1 MEPLDS
7 QDKKP
12 KKPKKDKKGKKA
24 EKALRKAEKHAEA
37 VRSLVE
43 EVPGVSGKPKRASN
57 HTTEAALQR
66 DLVRGWTATARAWGM
81 APVCAEVHAHLLCA
95 EGPVTTDD
103 AMEALGIS
111 RGSAHTHLT
120 GLVRDGFAKVV
131 AVEGSRRR
139 GFVAV
144 RDEAELVR
152 AAVRWRL
159 RVEWGPLEAVD
170 RVARS
175 PAAAGELGAGTAR
188 MVETVREVAGAA
200 RRAEA
205 VLLHLFGP
213 PEAGN

>member
-12 KKPKKDKKGKKA
+12 KKSKKDKKGKKA
-24 EKALRKAEKHAEA
+24 EKALRKVEKQADA

-43 EVPGVSGKPKRASN
+43 EAPRGSGKSKRTSN
-57 HTTEAALQR
+57 HTTEAALRR
-66 DLVRGWTATARAWGM
+66 DLVRGWAAAARAWGM
-81 APVCAEVHAHLLCA
+81 APACAEVHAHLLIA

-103 AMEALGIS
+103 AMGALGIS

-120 GLVRDGFAKVV
+120 GLVRDGFAQVV

-152 AAVRWRL
+152 AAVLWRL
-159 RVEWGPLEAVD
+159 RVEWGPLEALD

-175 PAAAGELGAGTAR
+175 PAAGGELGAGTAR